1 MDQVYKISSGFKV
14 FFWILAVICFLML
27 ILIPA
32 GVLILFVVY
41 KAEVRLSADRFERRW
56 LGLKS
61 APWNEI
67 VELTWLPAVGALQRA
82 MRPLRI
88 VAKNPV
94 STVKIGLPVGAF
106 ERSDELVAE
115 LEKRSGKTLSK

>member
-41 KAEVRLSADRFERRW
+41 RAEVRLSADRFERRW

-94 STVKIGLPVGAF
+94 NTVKIGLPVGAF

-115 LEKRSGKTLSK
+115 LQKRSGKTLSK